1 MEVAQWWI
9 MEMKPNHFEK
19 ARKIISLIWLS
30 YNTVNIRTVLSS
42 VPLVTAKSEERMFC
56 LLISLKINSSFPGYL
71 QFQPDR
77 SEALMLDRT
86 VANCG
91 QATAYCQQYVQA
103 LRLRSAL
110 PCCVTW

>member
-42 VPLVTAKSEERMFC
+42 VPLVTAKSDLRTLTFKVASGKAVQLTCFVMC
-56 LLISLKINSSFPGYL
+56 
-71 QFQPDR
+71 R
-77 SEALMLDRT
+77 THCAL
-86 VANCG
+86 
-91 QATAYCQQYVQA
+91 
-103 LRLRSAL
+103 
-110 PCCVTW
+110 